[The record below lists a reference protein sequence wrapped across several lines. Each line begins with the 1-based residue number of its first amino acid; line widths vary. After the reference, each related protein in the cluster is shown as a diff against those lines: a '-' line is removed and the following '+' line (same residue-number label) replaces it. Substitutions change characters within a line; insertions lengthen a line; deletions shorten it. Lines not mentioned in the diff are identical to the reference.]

1 MDQESYG
8 ALPSKYNN
16 HPVSTPASSA
26 KPSDKV
32 TCFEMNI
39 LMKYCSITRGI
50 HTGLLLISM
59 SPAGIVTWRGC

>member
-8 ALPSKYNN
+8 AFPSKHNSRT
-16 HPVSTPASSA
+16 VSTPASSA

-32 TCFEMNI
+32 TCFGMNI

-50 HTGLLLISM
+50 HAGLLLISM
-59 SPAGIVTWRGC
+59 SPAGIITW